1 MPDLQYL
8 TTATADEPH
17 LQFSWYL
24 NTSHSFVLWPSLLPS
39 PSAQRPTSR
48 LTPGVPSLW
57 SVILYPY
64 GLQTIT
70 LEANSPLF
78 PSSAVLNL
86 ILNKKRFRF
95 LNEKKMS
102 WTLSYFFFFFT
113 LIPSHVVNTMAQCR
127 SGMNGKVLLL
137 PYFTKYWSIS
147 ALMCAFKTKNWSEH
161 EGDTQMQRWCCFFLK
176 L

>member
-102 WTLSYFFFFFT
+102 WTLSYVFFFFF
-113 LIPSHVVNTMAQCR
+113 LPLYHLMLSIRWLSVGLEWM
-127 SGMNGKVLLL
+127 GKFYCCPISQSIGPFRLLCVLLKL
-137 PYFTKYWSIS
+137 RIDQNMKEIHKCSGG
-147 ALMCAFKTKNWSEH
+147 AV
-161 EGDTQMQRWCCFFLK
+161 FF
-176 L
+176 